1 MYKICLFVIFSVLLS
16 YYFSNTMNIPDFQK
30 IMYPLLEVLKDD
42 HVYSTEQIVEILRVH
57 FMLSIDDMKVRV
69 PNGKQSLFR
78 NRIDWALNNLL
89 QAGLIVSLLK
99 GYYQITEEGKNV
111 LYQEKD
117 TVMDTAFLCK
127 FEQFKA
133 WKTMFEEDTDS
144 SKPIETEMEKE
155 TPEVIIGKAIVMLY
169 QSLKFELLQ
178 SIKNK
183 PISFFEYFIIELL
196 RKIGYKGIDS
206 SNFEVIGKQEKEGLE
221 GILYQDELCIEKI
234 YVQAKK
240 WEMEVTSK
248 DVRNFIGALNLKGT
262 NKAVFIT
269 TSTFSPEAKAE
280 AKQNPL
286 HKIILIDSDQ
296 LMQLAIRHNVGIQTK
311 QIVEIKGIDENF

>member
-1 MYKICLFVIFSVLLS
+1 MFICYFLCTFVVL
-16 YYFSNTMNIPDFQK
+16 FSNTMNIPDFQK

-42 HVYSTEQIVEILRVH
+42 RVYSTEQIVEILRVH

-117 TVMDTAFLCK
+117 TVMDTAFLRK

-286 HKIILIDSDQ
+286 HKIILIDSAQ

>member
-1 MYKICLFVIFSVLLS
+1 
-16 YYFSNTMNIPDFQK
+16 MNIPDFQK

-42 HVYSTEQIVEILRVH
+42 RVYSTEQIVEILRVH

-117 TVMDTAFLCK
+117 TVMDTAFLRK

-133 WKTMFEEDTDS
+133 WKTMFEEDTNS

-234 YVQAKK
+234 YVQAKN
-240 WEMEVTSK
+240 WELEVTSK

-269 TSTFSPEAKAE
+269 TSTFSSEAKAE

>member
-1 MYKICLFVIFSVLLS
+1 MLFSL
-16 YYFSNTMNIPDFQK
+16 YFCRIIVSNTMNIPDFQK

-42 HVYSTEQIVEILRVH
+42 RVYSTEQIVEILRVH

-111 LYQEKD
+111 LYQEKN
-117 TVMDTAFLCK
+117 TVMDTAFLRK

>member
-1 MYKICLFVIFSVLLS
+1 
-16 YYFSNTMNIPDFQK
+16 MNIPDFQK
-30 IMYPLLEVLKDD
+30 IMHPLLEVLKDD
-42 HVYSTEQIVEILRVH
+42 RVYSTEQIVEILRVH

-78 NRIDWALNNLL
+78 NGIDWALNNLL

-117 TVMDTAFLCK
+117 TVMDTAFLRK

>member
-1 MYKICLFVIFSVLLS
+1 
-16 YYFSNTMNIPDFQK
+16 MNIPDFQK

-42 HVYSTEQIVEILRVH
+42 RVYSTEQIVEILRVH

-117 TVMDTAFLCK
+117 TVMDTAFLRK

-262 NKAVFIT
+262 NKGVFIT
-269 TSTFSPEAKAE
+269 TSAFSLEAKAE
-280 AKQNPL
+280 AKQNPS

>member
-1 MYKICLFVIFSVLLS
+1 MS
-16 YYFSNTMNIPDFQK
+16 YHFQKTMNIPDFQK
-30 IMYPLLEVLKDD
+30 IMHPLLEVLKDNR
-42 HVYSTEQIVEILRVH
+42 VYSTEQIVEILRVH

-111 LYQEKD
+111 LYQEMGS
-117 TVMDTAFLCK
+117 VMDMAFLRK

-183 PISFFEYFIIELL
+183 PISFFEYFIVELL

-221 GILYQDELCIEKI
+221 GVLYQDELCIDRV

-262 NKAVFIT
+262 NKGVFIT
-269 TSTFSPEAKAE
+269 TSAFSPEAKAE
-280 AKQNPL
+280 AKQNPS

>member
-1 MYKICLFVIFSVLLS
+1 
-16 YYFSNTMNIPDFQK
+16 MNIPDFQK

-42 HVYSTEQIVEILRVH
+42 RVYSTEQIVEILRVH

-89 QAGLIVSLLK
+89 QAGLIVSLLT

-117 TVMDTAFLCK
+117 TVMDTAFLRK

>member
-1 MYKICLFVIFSVLLS
+1 
-16 YYFSNTMNIPDFQK
+16 MNIPDFQK
-30 IMYPLLEVLKDD
+30 MMHPLLEILKDGR
-42 HVYSTEQIVEILRVH
+42 VYSCEQIVELLRVR
-57 FMLSIDDMKVRV
+57 FLLSLDDLKVKV

-78 NRIDWALNNLL
+78 NRVDWALNNLL
-89 QAGLIVSLLK
+89 QAGLIISLLK
-99 GYYQITEEGKNV
+99 GYYQITQEGKNV
-111 LYQEKD
+111 LYQIG
-117 TVMDTAFLCK
+117 TVLDTAFLRK

-183 PISFFEYFIIELL
+183 PISFFEYFIVELL

-221 GILYQDELCIEKI
+221 GVLYQDELCIDRV

-262 NKAVFIT
+262 NKGVFIT
-269 TSTFSPEAKAE
+269 TSAFSPEAKAE
-280 AKQNPL
+280 AKQNPS
-286 HKIILIDSDQ
+286 HKIILIDSDR
-296 LMQLAIRHNVGIQTK
+296 LMQLAIRYNVGIRTK

>member
-1 MYKICLFVIFSVLLS
+1 
-16 YYFSNTMNIPDFQK
+16 MNIPDFQK

-42 HVYSTEQIVEILRVH
+42 RVYSTEQIVEILRVH
-57 FMLSIDDMKVRV
+57 FTLSIDDMKVRV

-117 TVMDTAFLCK
+117 TVMDTAFLRK

-155 TPEVIIGKAIVMLY
+155 TPEIIIGKAIVMLY

>member
-1 MYKICLFVIFSVLLS
+1 
-16 YYFSNTMNIPDFQK
+16 MNIPDFQK

-42 HVYSTEQIVEILRVH
+42 RVYSTEQIVEILRVH

-117 TVMDTAFLCK
+117 TVMDTAFLRK

-133 WKTMFEEDTDS
+133 WKTMFEEDTNS

-221 GILYQDELCIEKI
+221 GILYQDELCIDRV

-269 TSTFSPEAKAE
+269 TSTFSSEAKAE

>member
-1 MYKICLFVIFSVLLS
+1 
-16 YYFSNTMNIPDFQK
+16 MNIPDFQK
-30 IMYPLLEVLKDD
+30 IMHPLLEVLKDNR
-42 HVYSTEQIVEILRVH
+42 VYSTEQIVEILRVH

-111 LYQEKD
+111 LYQEMGS
-117 TVMDTAFLCK
+117 VMDTAFLRK

-133 WKTMFEEDTDS
+133 WKTMFEEDTNS

-183 PISFFEYFIIELL
+183 PISFFEYFIVELL

-206 SNFEVIGKQEKEGLE
+206 SNFEVIGKQEKEGIE
-221 GILYQDELCIEKI
+221 GILYQDELCI
-234 YVQAKK
+234 
-240 WEMEVTSK
+240 
-248 DVRNFIGALNLKGT
+248 
-262 NKAVFIT
+262 
-269 TSTFSPEAKAE
+269 
-280 AKQNPL
+280 
-286 HKIILIDSDQ
+286 
-296 LMQLAIRHNVGIQTK
+296 
-311 QIVEIKGIDENF
+311 

>member
-1 MYKICLFVIFSVLLS
+1 
-16 YYFSNTMNIPDFQK
+16 MNIPDFQK

-42 HVYSTEQIVEILRVH
+42 RVYSTEQIVEILRVH

-117 TVMDTAFLCK
+117 TVMDTAFLRK

-280 AKQNPL
+280 AKQNSL

>member
-1 MYKICLFVIFSVLLS
+1 
-16 YYFSNTMNIPDFQK
+16 MNIPDFQK
-30 IMYPLLEVLKDD
+30 IMHPLLEVLKDD
-42 HVYSTEQIVEILRVH
+42 RVYSTEQIVEILRVH

-99 GYYQITEEGKNV
+99 GYYQITEEGKNM

-117 TVMDTAFLCK
+117 TVMDTAFLRK

-183 PISFFEYFIIELL
+183 PISFFEYFIVELL

>member
-1 MYKICLFVIFSVLLS
+1 
-16 YYFSNTMNIPDFQK
+16 MNIPDFQK

-42 HVYSTEQIVEILRVH
+42 RVYSTEQIVEILRVH

-89 QAGLIVSLLK
+89 QAGLTVSLLK

-117 TVMDTAFLCK
+117 TVMDTAFLRK

>member
-1 MYKICLFVIFSVLLS
+1 MFICYFLCTFVVL
-16 YYFSNTMNIPDFQK
+16 FSNTMNIPDFQK

-42 HVYSTEQIVEILRVH
+42 RVYSTEQIVEILRVH

-117 TVMDTAFLCK
+117 TVMDTAFLRK

-286 HKIILIDSDQ
+286 HKIILIDSDR
-296 LMQLAIRHNVGIQTK
+296 LMQLAIHHNVGIQTK

>member
-1 MYKICLFVIFSVLLS
+1 
-16 YYFSNTMNIPDFQK
+16 MNIPDFQK

-42 HVYSTEQIVEILRVH
+42 RVYSTEQIVEILRVH

-117 TVMDTAFLCK
+117 TVMNTAFLRK

-155 TPEVIIGKAIVMLY
+155 TPEIIIGKAIVMLY

>member
-1 MYKICLFVIFSVLLS
+1 
-16 YYFSNTMNIPDFQK
+16 MNIPDFQK

-42 HVYSTEQIVEILRVH
+42 RVYSTEQIVEILRVH

-111 LYQEKD
+111 LYQEKN
-117 TVMDTAFLCK
+117 TVMDTAFLRK

-248 DVRNFIGALNLKGT
+248 DIRNFIGALNLKGT

>member
-1 MYKICLFVIFSVLLS
+1 
-16 YYFSNTMNIPDFQK
+16 MNIPDFQK

-42 HVYSTEQIVEILRVH
+42 RVYSTEQIVEILRVH

-117 TVMDTAFLCK
+117 TVMDTAFLRK

-280 AKQNPL
+280 AKQNPS

>member
-1 MYKICLFVIFSVLLS
+1 
-16 YYFSNTMNIPDFQK
+16 MNIPDFQK
-30 IMYPLLEVLKDD
+30 MMHPLLEILKDGR
-42 HVYSTEQIVEILRVH
+42 VYSCEQIVELLRVR
-57 FMLSIDDMKVRV
+57 FLLSIDDLKVKV

-78 NRIDWALNNLL
+78 NRVDWALNNLL
-89 QAGLIVSLLK
+89 QAGLIISLLK
-99 GYYQITEEGKNV
+99 GYYQITQEGKNV
-111 LYQEKD
+111 LYQIG
-117 TVMDTAFLCK
+117 TVLDTAFLRK

-183 PISFFEYFIIELL
+183 PISFFEYFIVELL

-221 GILYQDELCIEKI
+221 GVLYQDELCIDRV

-240 WEMEVTSK
+240 GEMEVTSK

-262 NKAVFIT
+262 NKGVFIT
-269 TSTFSPEAKAE
+269 TSAFSPEAKAE
-280 AKQNPL
+280 AKQNPS
-286 HKIILIDSDQ
+286 HKIILIDSDR
-296 LMQLAIRHNVGIQTK
+296 LMQLAIRYNVGIRTK

>member
-1 MYKICLFVIFSVLLS
+1 
-16 YYFSNTMNIPDFQK
+16 MNIPDFQK
-30 IMYPLLEVLKDD
+30 IMHPLLEVLKDNR
-42 HVYSTEQIVEILRVH
+42 VYSTEQIVEILRVH

-111 LYQEKD
+111 LYQEMGS
-117 TVMDTAFLCK
+117 VMDMAFLRK

>member
-1 MYKICLFVIFSVLLS
+1 
-16 YYFSNTMNIPDFQK
+16 MNIPDFQK
-30 IMYPLLEVLKDD
+30 MMHPLLEILKDGR
-42 HVYSTEQIVEILRVH
+42 VYSCEQIVELLRVR
-57 FMLSIDDMKVRV
+57 FLLSIDDLKVKV

-78 NRIDWALNNLL
+78 NRVDWALNNLL
-89 QAGLIVSLLK
+89 QAGLIISLLK
-99 GYYQITEEGKNV
+99 GYYQITQEGKNV
-111 LYQEKD
+111 LYQIG
-117 TVMDTAFLCK
+117 TVLDTAFLRK

-178 SIKNK
+178 YIKNK
-183 PISFFEYFIIELL
+183 PISFFEYFIVELL

-221 GILYQDELCIEKI
+221 GVLYQDELCIDRV

-262 NKAVFIT
+262 NKGVFIT
-269 TSTFSPEAKAE
+269 TSAFSPEAKAE
-280 AKQNPL
+280 AKQNPS
-286 HKIILIDSDQ
+286 HKIILIDSDR
-296 LMQLAIRHNVGIQTK
+296 LMQLAIRYNVGIRTK

>member
-1 MYKICLFVIFSVLLS
+1 
-16 YYFSNTMNIPDFQK
+16 MNIPDFQK
-30 IMYPLLEVLKDD
+30 MMHPLLEILKDGR
-42 HVYSTEQIVEILRVH
+42 VYSCEQIVELLRVR
-57 FMLSIDDMKVRV
+57 FLLSIDDLKVKV

-78 NRIDWALNNLL
+78 NRVDWALNNLL
-89 QAGLIVSLLK
+89 QAGLIISLLK
-99 GYYQITEEGKNV
+99 GYYQITQEGKNV
-111 LYQEKD
+111 LYQIG
-117 TVMDTAFLCK
+117 TVLDTAFLRK

-183 PISFFEYFIIELL
+183 PISFFEYFIVELL

-221 GILYQDELCIEKI
+221 GVLYQDEVCIDRV

-262 NKAVFIT
+262 NKGVFIT
-269 TSTFSPEAKAE
+269 TSAFSPEAKAE
-280 AKQNPL
+280 AKQNPS
-286 HKIILIDSDQ
+286 HKIILIDSDR
-296 LMQLAIRHNVGIQTK
+296 LMQLAIRYNVGIRTK

>member
-1 MYKICLFVIFSVLLS
+1 
-16 YYFSNTMNIPDFQK
+16 MNIPDFQK

-42 HVYSTEQIVEILRVH
+42 RVYSTEQIVEILRVH

-117 TVMDTAFLCK
+117 TVMDTAFLRK

-133 WKTMFEEDTDS
+133 WKTMFEEDTNS

-183 PISFFEYFIIELL
+183 PISFFEYFIVELL

-206 SNFEVIGKQEKEGLE
+206 SNFEVIGKQEKEGIE
-221 GILYQDELCIEKI
+221 GILYQDELCIEKVYI
-234 YVQAKK
+234 QAKK

-248 DVRNFIGALNLKGT
+248 DVRNFIGALNLKDT
-262 NKAVFIT
+262 NKGVFIT
-269 TSTFSPEAKAE
+269 TSTFSAEAKAV

-286 HKIILIDSDQ
+286 HKIILIDSDR
-296 LMQLAIRHNVGIQTK
+296 LMQLAIHHNVGIQTK

>member
-1 MYKICLFVIFSVLLS
+1 
-16 YYFSNTMNIPDFQK
+16 MNIPDFQK

-42 HVYSTEQIVEILRVH
+42 RVYSTEQIVEILRVH

-89 QAGLIVSLLK
+89 QAGLRVSLLK

-117 TVMDTAFLCK
+117 TVMDTAFLRK

>member
-1 MYKICLFVIFSVLLS
+1 MFICYFLCTFVVL
-16 YYFSNTMNIPDFQK
+16 FSNTMNIPDFQK

-42 HVYSTEQIVEILRVH
+42 RVYSTEQIVEILRVH

-117 TVMDTAFLCK
+117 TVMDTAFLRK

-155 TPEVIIGKAIVMLY
+155 TPEIIIGKAIVMLY

>member
-1 MYKICLFVIFSVLLS
+1 MFICYFLCTFVVL
-16 YYFSNTMNIPDFQK
+16 FSNTMNIPDFQK
-30 IMYPLLEVLKDD
+30 IMNPLLEVLKDD
-42 HVYSTEQIVEILRVH
+42 RVYSTEQIVEILRVH

-117 TVMDTAFLCK
+117 TVMDTVFLRK

>member
-1 MYKICLFVIFSVLLS
+1 
-16 YYFSNTMNIPDFQK
+16 MNIPDFQK

-42 HVYSTEQIVEILRVH
+42 RVYSTEQIVEILRVH

-117 TVMDTAFLCK
+117 TVMDTAFLRK

-269 TSTFSPEAKAE
+269 TSTFSSEAKAE

>member
-1 MYKICLFVIFSVLLS
+1 
-16 YYFSNTMNIPDFQK
+16 MNIPDFQK

-42 HVYSTEQIVEILRVH
+42 RVYSTEQIVEILRVH

-117 TVMDTAFLCK
+117 TVMDTAFLRK

-248 DVRNFIGALNLKGT
+248 DVRNFIAALNLKGT

>member
-1 MYKICLFVIFSVLLS
+1 
-16 YYFSNTMNIPDFQK
+16 MNIPDFQK

-117 TVMDTAFLCK
+117 TVMDTAFLRK

-183 PISFFEYFIIELL
+183 PISFFEYFIMELL

-221 GILYQDELCIEKI
+221 GVLYQDELCIDRV

>member
-1 MYKICLFVIFSVLLS
+1 
-16 YYFSNTMNIPDFQK
+16 MNIPDFQK
-30 IMYPLLEVLKDD
+30 MMHPLLEILKDGR
-42 HVYSTEQIVEILRVH
+42 VYSCEQIVELLRVR
-57 FMLSIDDMKVRV
+57 FLLSIDDLKVKV

-78 NRIDWALNNLL
+78 NRVDWALNNLL

-117 TVMDTAFLCK
+117 TVMDTAFLRK

-183 PISFFEYFIIELL
+183 PISFFEYFIVELL

-248 DVRNFIGALNLKGT
+248 DIRNFIGALNLKGT

-296 LMQLAIRHNVGIQTK
+296 LMQLAIRYNVGIQTK

>member
-1 MYKICLFVIFSVLLS
+1 
-16 YYFSNTMNIPDFQK
+16 MNIPDFQK
-30 IMYPLLEVLKDD
+30 MMHPLLEILKDGR
-42 HVYSTEQIVEILRVH
+42 VYSCEQIVELLRVR
-57 FMLSIDDMKVRV
+57 FLLSIDDLKVKV

-78 NRIDWALNNLL
+78 NRVDWALNNLL
-89 QAGLIVSLLK
+89 QAGLIISLLK
-99 GYYQITEEGKNV
+99 GYYQITQEGKNV
-111 LYQEKD
+111 LYQIG
-117 TVMDTAFLCK
+117 TVLDTAFLRK

-221 GILYQDELCIEKI
+221 GVLYQDELCIDRV

-262 NKAVFIT
+262 NKGVFIT
-269 TSTFSPEAKAE
+269 TSAFSPEAKAE
-280 AKQNPL
+280 AKQNPS
-286 HKIILIDSDQ
+286 HKIILIDSDR
-296 LMQLAIRHNVGIQTK
+296 LMQLAIRYNVGIRTK

>member
-1 MYKICLFVIFSVLLS
+1 
-16 YYFSNTMNIPDFQK
+16 MNIPDFQK
-30 IMYPLLEVLKDD
+30 MMHPLLEILKDGR
-42 HVYSTEQIVEILRVH
+42 VYSCEQIVELLRVR
-57 FMLSIDDMKVRV
+57 FLLSLDDLKVKV

-78 NRIDWALNNLL
+78 NRVDWALNNLL
-89 QAGLIVSLLK
+89 QAGLIISLLK
-99 GYYQITEEGKNV
+99 GYYQITQEGKNV
-111 LYQEKD
+111 LYQIG
-117 TVMDTAFLCK
+117 TVLDTAFLRK

>member
-1 MYKICLFVIFSVLLS
+1 
-16 YYFSNTMNIPDFQK
+16 MNIPDFQK
-30 IMYPLLEVLKDD
+30 IMHPLLEVLKDNR
-42 HVYSTEQIVEILRVH
+42 VYSTEQIVEILRVH

-111 LYQEKD
+111 LYQEMES
-117 TVMDTAFLCK
+117 VMDTAFLRK

-178 SIKNK
+178 YIKNK
-183 PISFFEYFIIELL
+183 PISFFEYFIVELL

-221 GILYQDELCIEKI
+221 GVLYQDELCIDRV

-262 NKAVFIT
+262 NKGVFIT
-269 TSTFSPEAKAE
+269 TSAFSLEAKAE
-280 AKQNPL
+280 AKQNPS

>member
-1 MYKICLFVIFSVLLS
+1 
-16 YYFSNTMNIPDFQK
+16 MNIPDFQK

-42 HVYSTEQIVEILRVH
+42 RVYSTEQIVEILRVH

-117 TVMDTAFLCK
+117 TVMDTAFLRK

-183 PISFFEYFIIELL
+183 PISFFEYFTIELL

>member
-1 MYKICLFVIFSVLLS
+1 MFICYFLCTFVVL
-16 YYFSNTMNIPDFQK
+16 FSNTMNIPDFQK

-42 HVYSTEQIVEILRVH
+42 RVYSTEQIVEILRVH

-117 TVMDTAFLCK
+117 TVMDTAFLRK

-178 SIKNK
+178 YIKNK
-183 PISFFEYFIIELL
+183 PISFFEYFIVELL

>member
-1 MYKICLFVIFSVLLS
+1 
-16 YYFSNTMNIPDFQK
+16 MNIPDFQK

-42 HVYSTEQIVEILRVH
+42 RVYSTEQIVEILRVH

-111 LYQEKD
+111 LYQIG
-117 TVMDTAFLCK
+117 TVLDTAFLRK

>member
-1 MYKICLFVIFSVLLS
+1 
-16 YYFSNTMNIPDFQK
+16 MNIPDFQK

-42 HVYSTEQIVEILRVH
+42 RVYSTEQIVEILRVH

-111 LYQEKD
+111 LYQEKN
-117 TVMDTAFLCK
+117 TMMDTAFLRK

-248 DVRNFIGALNLKGT
+248 DIRNFIGALNLKGT

>member
-1 MYKICLFVIFSVLLS
+1 
-16 YYFSNTMNIPDFQK
+16 MNIPDFQK
-30 IMYPLLEVLKDD
+30 IMNPLLEVLKDD
-42 HVYSTEQIVEILRVH
+42 RVYSTEQIVEILRVH

-117 TVMDTAFLCK
+117 TVMDTAFLRK

-183 PISFFEYFIIELL
+183 PISFFEYFIVELL

-206 SNFEVIGKQEKEGLE
+206 SNFEVIGKQEKEGIE
-221 GILYQDELCIEKI
+221 GILYQDELCIEKVYI
-234 YVQAKK
+234 QAKK

-248 DVRNFIGALNLKGT
+248 DVRNFIGALNLKDT
-262 NKAVFIT
+262 NKGVFIT
-269 TSTFSPEAKAE
+269 TSTFSAEAKAV

-286 HKIILIDSDQ
+286 HKIILIDSDR
-296 LMQLAIRHNVGIQTK
+296 LMQLAIHHNVGIQTK